1 MESKKE
7 KVEYTCIC
15 VYIYMK
21 YIVGSGSHGQG
32 GSRSKITNVVAV
44 VASMTKSRDLMYS
57 LKGIVNLCDILK
69 TCYT

>member
-1 MESKKE
+1 
-7 KVEYTCIC
+7 
-15 VYIYMK
+15 MK